1 VLSFGSS
8 DDPPVTHHE
17 DPTVTTAEAADV
29 MTQQDSISIARAA
42 GVNPL
47 DYMRARGFVQ
57 DVTDEDG
64 LRAAFAAGPVTF
76 YQGFD
81 PTATSLHAGGLLGI
95 MMLSTLQRFGHRPIA
110 LGGGGTA
117 MVGDPTGKTSTREV
131 LTLDQINANLA
142 GILPQFAKLVDFEGG
157 RFLQD
162 PPNPAALMVNNADWL
177 LDIRWIPFLRDI
189 GRHFSVNEMLAA
201 ETYRNRLEHG
211 LNFVEFNYRLV
222 QSYDFLHLF
231 RTEGCLLQLGGSDQ
245 WGNIVGGVDLVRRAD
260 GAKVFG
266 MVCPLLTTATGEKMG
281 KTAGNSVWLDADLLS
296 PFDFF
301 QYWVNCD
308 DRDVEKL
315 LRFYTFLPD
324 ERIAELVN
332 VQDPAALREAKR
344 VLATEVT
351 ALVHSR
357 AAADAAGEAARSLF
371 SGARSAASMIDDPN
385 LPTVTIPAGEVDG
398 TLSVADAFV
407 RAGLASS
414 RGDARRTAQQGG
426 LSIDD
431 QKVENVDH
439 PLDEV
444 LTGRTVV
451 LLRSGKKRFMR
462 LVIE

>member
-1 VLSFGSS
+1 M
-8 DDPPVTHHE
+8 PHRE

-29 MTQQDSISIARAA
+29 STTEDSIAIARAA
-42 GVNPL
+42 GINPL

-64 LRAAFAAGPVTF
+64 LRAALAAGPVTF

-131 LTLDQINANLA
+131 LTLERIDANLA
-142 GILPQFAKLVDFEGG
+142 GILPQFARLVDFDGG

-162 PPNPAALMVNNADWL
+162 PPNPAALLLNNADWL
-177 LDIRWIPFLRDI
+177 LNLQYIAFLRDI

-231 RTEGCLLQLGGSDQ
+231 RAEGCVLQLGGSDQ

-260 GAKVFG
+260 GGKVFG
-266 MVCPLLTTATGEKMG
+266 MVCPLLTTASGEKMG
-281 KTAGNSVWLDADLLS
+281 KTAGNSVWLNADLLS

-315 LRFYTFLPD
+315 LRLYTFLPD
-324 ERIAELVN
+324 ERIVELTT
-332 VQDPAALREAKR
+332 VQDPSALREAKR
-344 VLATEVT
+344 VLATDVT
-351 ALVHSR
+351 ATIHGR
-357 AAADAAGEAARSLF
+357 AAAGAATEAARSLF
-371 SGARSAASMIDDPN
+371 SGSRTASSMIDDPN
-385 LPTVTIPAGEVDG
+385 LPTATIPAGDVDG
-398 TLSVADAFV
+398 TLSLADAFV

-414 RGDARRTAQQGG
+414 RGDARRTARQGG

-431 QKVENVDH
+431 QKVEDVDQ
-439 PLDEV
+439 PLGEV
-444 LTGRTVV
+444 LRGRTVV